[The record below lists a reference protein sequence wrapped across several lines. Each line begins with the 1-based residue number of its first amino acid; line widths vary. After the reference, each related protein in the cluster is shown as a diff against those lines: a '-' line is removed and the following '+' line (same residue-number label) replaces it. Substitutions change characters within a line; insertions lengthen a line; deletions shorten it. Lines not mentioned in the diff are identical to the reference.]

1 MANERLAELN
11 VIKQNIISIDDE
23 IAFLEDAGKY
33 DRLSIVGR
41 YEGETLDHADL
52 LCDIQNYP
60 GLLDAII
67 IFLQKRKAMLTKMF
81 EEA

>member
-1 MANERLAELN
+1 MTKELLEQLN
-11 VIKQNIISIDDE
+11 HMQQQIISIDDE

-41 YEGETLDHADL
+41 YEGETLDHADP

-67 IFLQKRKAMLTKMF
+67 IFMKKRKEMLTKMF